1 MHHEDEE
8 FGHWK
13 ATYSV
18 FRDLEVLK
26 QVLCIVHKNN
36 IILLTKMLAGVYLIK
51 FFKICNWQILFWYS
65 HVIEYVLAK
74 QHILYW

>member
-36 IILLTKMLAGVYLIK
+36 IILFTKNVGRSLFDKIFQNLQLANFILV
-51 FFKICNWQILFWYS
+51 FTCN
-65 HVIEYVLAK
+65 
-74 QHILYW
+74 